1 MACTLQS
8 LRIGRTFDCDYSRN
22 QKVLSD
28 DTSLST
34 ITGIGQ
40 VDELKVTPE
49 AVCSKKSVMLAY
61 KLYKYRDKLMSVID
75 ASRGQYRMYLITT
88 LLPAQSDQ
96 PLINRI
102 LPKELILRIFSFLD
116 ITSLCRCAQTCRHW
130 NLLALDGSNWQ
141 QVDLFQFQK
150 DIKAPV
156 VENLAKRCGG
166 FLKRLSLRG
175 CENVQENALRSFTL
189 KCPNIEHLSLY
200 KCKRVTD
207 STCEYLGRNCHR
219 LVWLDLENCT
229 AITDK
234 SLRAVSEGCKNLEY
248 LNISWCE
255 NVQNRG
261 VQAVLQG
268 CPKLSTLICRG
279 CEGLT
284 ETAFA
289 EMRNFC
295 CQLRTVNLLGCFITD
310 DTVANLAAGCP
321 KLEYLCLSSCTQIT
335 DRALISLAN
344 GCHRLKDL
352 ELSGCSLL
360 TDHGFG
366 ILAKNCHELERMD
379 LEDCSLLTDITLDN
393 FSKGCPC
400 LLNLSLSH
408 CELITDAGL
417 RQLCLNYHLKDR
429 IQVLEL
435 DNCPQITDISLDYM
449 RQVRTLQR
457 VDLYDCQ
464 NITKDAIKRF
474 KNFKPDV
481 EVHAYFAPA
490 TPPTST
496 QPTRRA
502 ICRCCTIL

>member
-1 MACTLQS
+1 
-8 LRIGRTFDCDYSRN
+8 
-22 QKVLSD
+22 
-28 DTSLST
+28 
-34 ITGIGQ
+34 
-40 VDELKVTPE
+40 
-49 AVCSKKSVMLAY
+49 
-61 KLYKYRDKLMSVID
+61 
-75 ASRGQYRMYLITT
+75 MYLITT

-166 FLKRLSLRG
+166 FLKKLSLRG

-261 VQAVLQG
+261 VQAVLRG

-279 CEGLT
+279 CEG
-284 ETAFA
+284 
-289 EMRNFC
+289 
-295 CQLRTVNLLGCFITD
+295 
-310 DTVANLAAGCP
+310 
-321 KLEYLCLSSCTQIT
+321 
-335 DRALISLAN
+335 
-344 GCHRLKDL
+344 
-352 ELSGCSLL
+352 
-360 TDHGFG
+360 
-366 ILAKNCHELERMD
+366 
-379 LEDCSLLTDITLDN
+379 
-393 FSKGCPC
+393 
-400 LLNLSLSH
+400 
-408 CELITDAGL
+408 
-417 RQLCLNYHLKDR
+417 
-429 IQVLEL
+429 
-435 DNCPQITDISLDYM
+435 
-449 RQVRTLQR
+449 
-457 VDLYDCQ
+457 
-464 NITKDAIKRF
+464 
-474 KNFKPDV
+474 
-481 EVHAYFAPA
+481 
-490 TPPTST
+490 
-496 QPTRRA
+496 
-502 ICRCCTIL
+502 

>member
-1 MACTLQS
+1 
-8 LRIGRTFDCDYSRN
+8 
-22 QKVLSD
+22 
-28 DTSLST
+28 
-34 ITGIGQ
+34 
-40 VDELKVTPE
+40 
-49 AVCSKKSVMLAY
+49 
-61 KLYKYRDKLMSVID
+61 
-75 ASRGQYRMYLITT
+75 MYLITT

-150 DIKAPV
+150 DIKTPV

-166 FLKRLSLRG
+166 FLKKLSLRG

-234 SLRAVSEGCKNLEY
+234 SLRAIGEGCKNLEY
-248 LNISWCE
+248 MNISWCE

-261 VQAVLQG
+261 VQAVLQN
-268 CPKLSTLICRG
+268 CPKLNTLICRG

-284 ETAFA
+284 ENVFA
-289 EMRNFC
+289 EMRYFC
-295 CQLRTVNLLGCFITD
+295 GELQTVNLLGCFITD
-310 DTVANLAAGCP
+310 DTVADLAAGCS
-321 KLEYLCLSSCTQIT
+321 KLEYLCLSSCTQVT

-366 ILAKNCHELERMD
+366 VLAKNCHELERMD

-474 KNFKPDV
+474 KNFKPEV

-496 QPTRRA
+496 QPNRRA